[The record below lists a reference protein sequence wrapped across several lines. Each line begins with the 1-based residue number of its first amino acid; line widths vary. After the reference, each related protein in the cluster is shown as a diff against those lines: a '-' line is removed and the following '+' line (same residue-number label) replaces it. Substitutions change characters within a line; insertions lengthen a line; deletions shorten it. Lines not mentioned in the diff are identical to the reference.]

1 MKSSAILPV
10 PVNNNNNNPVFP
22 MKSPRKRTA
31 RRRLFSPPNHRLFD
45 EWISKEIDEIRA
57 QQRLKWGFQF
67 DSENP
72 CAASSQ
78 SDYIFTAVPAESV
91 PSFYRTSFYPRESS
105 PASDTEN
112 QIPCSSKTDVIA
124 TIACSD
130 SDLLVLP
137 TSRSSAASLACK
149 FDVCDVCM
157 YVRMYVC
164 VCVCVCVYL
173 YVCVK
178 MCGIFWNSHVA
189 HMFHHIVDM

>member
-10 PVNNNNNNPVFP
+10 PVNNNNNPVLP

-45 EWISKEIDEIRA
+45 EWITKEIDEIRA

-91 PSFYRTSFYPRESS
+91 SPFFLSNFLLSTRIQSS
-105 PASDTEN
+105 
-112 QIPCSSKTDVIA
+112 I
-124 TIACSD
+124 
-130 SDLLVLP
+130 
-137 TSRSSAASLACK
+137 R
-149 FDVCDVCM
+149 
-157 YVRMYVC
+157 
-164 VCVCVCVYL
+164 
-173 YVCVK
+173 
-178 MCGIFWNSHVA
+178 H
-189 HMFHHIVDM
+189 